1 VKKNNFIPNENNSL
15 CHFTANNEPWSRAG
29 LLDQCSIGP
38 VATEIKI
45 LEYTGSVNAGFE
57 AGGVLAPII
66 NIKK

>member
-1 VKKNNFIPNENNSL
+1 VKKNNNDKWEVQDWGVKAESTL
-15 CHFTANNEPWSRAG
+15 EA
-29 LLDQCSIGP
+29 SIGP